1 MEFGR
6 QLEDAAS
13 LGRAVDELLAT
24 LTEVPTLLALGEPTH
39 GVKVFPLLRNE
50 LLGQLVER
58 GYRSIVL
65 ETDVFAALLVNDYV
79 NGGEADIEKVARHRL
94 QPRIRCGTG

>member
-1 MEFGR
+1 MSTAPALSEFGH

-24 LTEVPTLLALGEPTH
+24 LTEVPALLALGEPTH

-50 LLGQLVER
+50 LLGQLQTL
-58 GYRSIVL
+58 S
-65 ETDVFAALLVNDYV
+65 
-79 NGGEADIEKVARHRL
+79 NGS
-94 QPRIRCGTG
+94 